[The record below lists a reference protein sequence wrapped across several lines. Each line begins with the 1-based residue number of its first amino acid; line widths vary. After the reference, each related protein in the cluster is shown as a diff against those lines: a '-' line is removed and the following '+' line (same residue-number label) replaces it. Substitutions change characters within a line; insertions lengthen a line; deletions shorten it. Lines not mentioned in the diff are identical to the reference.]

1 MNNTFQLR
9 TYVLPLIIAAA
20 FTGFAEN
27 NADYLKQPLPE
38 HWSYVPE
45 HPMEVPSAINGW
57 WTTFND
63 TLLDTLVQRGL
74 DVNYDVSAAL
84 HRSNAA
90 RAAMGQARA
99 AWFPSVSASAGWTA
113 MRSSG
118 LSGPVAG
125 NAITDRFFSAG
136 LNASWEVDIFGRIA
150 KGVEA
155 KRASYRASRAEW
167 AGAMVSITAQI
178 ASQYVQIRMLQEQLD
193 VANAHLATQQ
203 KIVDIAKARYEAT
216 LSSKLDVAQ
225 AEETYY
231 STASTIP
238 NIENSLHHAV
248 NALSVLTGIDAR
260 QLHDMLVADST
271 SPRLPEAVQ
280 MVGAGVPADLLRRR
294 PDIVQAEMNV
304 SELAAMVGV
313 AKKDFLPT
321 LTINGAIGTS
331 ARNFSDLAHKNSFTY
346 SVEPTLSWTL
356 FDGFGRKYALSQ
368 AREQMKAAIDNY
380 NLTVLNAVSEA
391 DNAMST
397 YFHSVSYMDAISR
410 IITANNEVFRLAV
423 DRYKNSLTPMS
434 DVVMAQINALQ
445 AESELIRA
453 HGSALSAL
461 ISLYEA
467 LGGGYD
473 VAHDTP

>member
-9 TYVLPLIIAAA
+9 INVLALLLISTAAGIA
-20 FTGFAEN
+20 GN
-27 NADYLKQPLPE
+27 NDNDYLQQPLPE

-45 HPMEVPSAINGW
+45 RTTDIPSDINGW
-57 WTTFND
+57 WTSFND
-63 TLLDTLVQRGL
+63 SLLDTLVQRGM
-74 DVNYDVSAAL
+74 DTNYDVSAAL
-84 HRSNAA
+84 HRSKAA
-90 RAAMGQARA
+90 RAAMRQARA
-99 AWFPSVSASAGWTA
+99 GWYPTVSASAGWTA

-118 LSGPVAG
+118 LTGPVAG
-125 NAITDRFFSAG
+125 NAVTDRFFAAG
-136 LNASWEVDIFGRIA
+136 LNASWEIDIFGKIA

-155 KRASYRASRAEW
+155 KRSAYMASRAEW
-167 AGAMVSITAQI
+167 AGVMVSITAQI

-193 VANAHLATQQ
+193 VAHAHLATQQ

-248 NALSVLTGIDAR
+248 NALSVLTGIDAG
-260 QLHDMLVADST
+260 QLRDMLVADST
-271 SPRLPEAVQ
+271 ASHLPDAVK
-280 MVGAGVPADLLRRR
+280 MVSAGVPADLLRRR
-294 PDIVQAEMNV
+294 PDIIQAEMNV

-321 LTINGAIGTS
+321 LAINGSIGTS
-331 ARNFSDLAHKNSFTY
+331 ARNFSDLAKKNSFTY

-356 FDGFGRKYALSQ
+356 FDGFGRKFALSQ
-368 AREQMKAAIDNY
+368 AREQMKAAIDSY

-391 DNAMST
+391 DNAIST
-397 YFHSVSYMDAISR
+397 YFQSISYMDAISR
-410 IITANNEVFRLAV
+410 IITANDEVFRLAV

-434 DVVMAQINALQ
+434 DVVTAQINALQ

-467 LGGGYD
+467 LGGGYELN
-473 VAHDTP
+473 